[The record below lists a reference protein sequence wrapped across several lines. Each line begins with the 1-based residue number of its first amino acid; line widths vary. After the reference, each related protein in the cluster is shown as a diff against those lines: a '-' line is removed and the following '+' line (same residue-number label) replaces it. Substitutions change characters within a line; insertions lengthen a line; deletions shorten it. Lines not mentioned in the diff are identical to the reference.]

1 MEISGLK
8 PGIRPGRT
16 VAGQIGVYE
25 GHSWQRSSWSRSDW
39 EVPGASGFWFFW
51 LSHLSSLTRD
61 RTHMPCTAR
70 WILNRGIT
78 GDIFDY
84 CPWGWCTCIS
94 WVGNQGLL
102 LNVLH
107 GLHCEKL
114 SRPEYQLS
122 RWRQSAPGESL
133 MELLSESCIAR
144 LRTSSN
150 GTKKTPTV

>member
-61 RTHMPCTAR
+61 RTHPPAVEAQSLHHWT
-70 WILNRGIT
+70 T
-78 GDIFDY
+78 GEVPVVF
-84 CPWGWCTCIS
+84 
-94 WVGNQGLL
+94 V
-102 LNVLH
+102 
-107 GLHCEKL
+107 E
-114 SRPEYQLS
+114 
-122 RWRQSAPGESL
+122 QSHL
-133 MELLSESCIAR
+133 M
-144 LRTSSN
+144 
-150 GTKKTPTV
+150 